1 MHQNCGFAVEAILK
15 SSVAEKSLDNITVV
29 IIAFKNFRKSLK
41 NEIDKFNDDLRQQ
54 REASL
59 GNDANDVTVSSQIE
73 DQHAAEQIENKRS
86 VPNEARKESG
96 IVIAKTLNLPNYD
109 LTLQDIEV

>member
-73 DQHAAEQIENKRS
+73 D
-86 VPNEARKESG
+86 
-96 IVIAKTLNLPNYD
+96 
-109 LTLQDIEV
+109 